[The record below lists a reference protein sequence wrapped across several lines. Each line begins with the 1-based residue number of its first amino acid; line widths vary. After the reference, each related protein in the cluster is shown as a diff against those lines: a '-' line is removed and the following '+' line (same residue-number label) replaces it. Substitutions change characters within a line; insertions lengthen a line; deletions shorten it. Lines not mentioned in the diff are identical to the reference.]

1 MNRPLIVTLV
11 LWSAVAHAEVYRCPP
26 TYPDQTYPVKNVP
39 NAPLTGAEIMFGER
53 PSSGPPYPDGWITP
67 DEIATEGGIDF
78 RYPLSEHDQGWLICT
93 YGAHKRIKG
102 RFHSGKEW
110 GQHMESGQPWFVKL
124 PPRIKGCMVQVRES
138 KTHAPS
144 KSTWAVTATCEK

>member
-1 MNRPLIVTLV
+1 MNRTLIATLV
-11 LWSAVAHAEVYRCPP
+11 LWSALAHAEVYRCPP

-67 DEIATEGGIDF
+67 DEIAKEGGMDF
-78 RYPLSEHDQGWLICT
+78 RYWLAEDEQGWLICT
-93 YGAHKRIKG
+93 YGAQKRIKG
-102 RFHSGKEW
+102 RFQSGKEW

-124 PPRIKGCMVQVRES
+124 PPRIKGCMVQARENKPPDS
-138 KTHAPS
+138 S